1 MLKTID
7 FTALAKR
14 ETNARK
20 KLRLLALAH
29 FKDGVNK
36 ATIARMLKVSR
47 GSVNKWVA
55 LFLQNGLV
63 GLETKPYPGRP
74 PKLTSVECDKVA
86 ASITENSRSSKGG
99 RLIAT
104 DIQRYIE
111 DNYGV
116 QYQQSNIYRLLHE
129 LGFSWITS
137 RSKHPKQSEQVQE
150 EFKKIPN

>member
-1 MLKTID
+1 MLKNID

-29 FKDGVNK
+29 FKDGMNK
-36 ATIARMLKVSR
+36 ATITRMLKASR

-55 LFLQNGLV
+55 LFLQNGLA
-63 GLETKPYPGRP
+63 GLESKPSPGRP
-74 PKLTSVECDKVA
+74 PKLSSVESEKVVVFIA
-86 ASITENSRSSKGG
+86 QSSRSSERG

-111 DNYGV
+111 DNFGV
-116 QYQQSNIYRLLHE
+116 QYQQSSIYRLLH
-129 LGFSWITS
+129 
-137 RSKHPKQSEQVQE
+137 
-150 EFKKIPN
+150 

>member
-1 MLKTID
+1 MLKNID

-47 GSVNKWVA
+47 GSINKWVA
-55 LFLQNGLV
+55 LFLQNGLA
-63 GLETKPYPGRP
+63 GLETKPSPGRP
-74 PKLTSVECDKVA
+74 PKLTSVECEKVSA
-86 ASITENSRSSKGG
+86 FIAESSRSSKGG

-111 DNYGV
+111 HNFGV
-116 QYQQSNIYRLLHE
+116 QYQQSNIYRLLHG

-137 RSKHPKQSEQVQE
+137 RSKHPKQSEEAQE
-150 EFKKIPN
+150 DFKKSAN

>member
-1 MLKTID
+1 MLKNID

-36 ATIARMLKVSR
+36 AAIARMLKVSR

-55 LFLQNGLV
+55 LFLQNGLA
-63 GLETKPYPGRP
+63 GLETKPSPGRP

-86 ASITENSRSSKGG
+86 AFIAENSRSSKGG

-111 DNYGV
+111 DNFGV

-137 RSKHPKQSEQVQE
+137 RSKHPKQSEEVQE
-150 EFKKIPN
+150 DFKKIPN

>member
-1 MLKTID
+1 MLKNID

-47 GSVNKWVA
+47 GSINKWVA
-55 LFLQNGLV
+55 LFLQNGLA
-63 GLETKPYPGRP
+63 GLETKPSPGRP
-74 PKLTSVECDKVA
+74 PKLTSVECEKVSA
-86 ASITENSRSSKGG
+86 FIAESSRSSNGG

-111 DNYGV
+111 HNFGV
-116 QYQQSNIYRLLHE
+116 QYQQSNIYRLLHG

-137 RSKHPKQSEQVQE
+137 RSKHPKQSEEAQE
-150 EFKKIPN
+150 DFKKTAN

>member
-1 MLKTID
+1 MLKNID

-47 GSVNKWVA
+47 GSINKWVA
-55 LFLQNGLV
+55 LFLQNGLA
-63 GLETKPYPGRP
+63 GLETKPSPGRP
-74 PKLTSVECDKVA
+74 PKLTSVECEKVSA
-86 ASITENSRSSKGG
+86 FIAESSRSSKGG

-111 DNYGV
+111 HNFGV
-116 QYQQSNIYRLLHE
+116 QYQQSNIYRLLHG

-137 RSKHPKQSEQVQE
+137 RSKHPKQSEEAQE
-150 EFKKIPN
+150 DFKKRAN

>member
-1 MLKTID
+1 MLKNID
-7 FTALAKR
+7 LTTLAKR

-47 GSVNKWVA
+47 GSINKWVA
-55 LFLQNGLV
+55 LFLQNGLA
-63 GLETKPYPGRP
+63 GLETKPSPGRP
-74 PKLTSVECDKVA
+74 PKLTSVECEKVSA
-86 ASITENSRSSKGG
+86 FIAESSRSSKGG

-111 DNYGV
+111 HNFGV
-116 QYQQSNIYRLLHE
+116 QYQQSNIYRLLHG
-129 LGFSWITS
+129 LGFS
-137 RSKHPKQSEQVQE
+137 
-150 EFKKIPN
+150 

>member
-1 MLKTID
+1 MLNNID

-47 GSVNKWVA
+47 GSINKWVA
-55 LFLQNGLV
+55 LFLQNGLA
-63 GLETKPYPGRP
+63 GLETK
-74 PKLTSVECDKVA
+74 
-86 ASITENSRSSKGG
+86 
-99 RLIAT
+99 
-104 DIQRYIE
+104 RYIE
-111 DNYGV
+111 HNFGV
-116 QYQQSNIYRLLHE
+116 QYQKSNIYRLLHG

-137 RSKHPKQSEQVQE
+137 RSKHPKQSEEAQE
-150 EFKKIPN
+150 DFKKTAN

>member
-1 MLKTID
+1 MLKNID

-47 GSVNKWVA
+47 GSINKWVA
-55 LFLQNGLV
+55 LFLQNGLA
-63 GLETKPYPGRP
+63 GLETKPS
-74 PKLTSVECDKVA
+74 KLTSVECEKVSA
-86 ASITENSRSSKGG
+86 FIAESSRSSKGG

-111 DNYGV
+111 HNFGV
-116 QYQQSNIYRLLHE
+116 QYQQSNIYRLLHG

-137 RSKHPKQSEQVQE
+137 RSKHPKQSEEAQE
-150 EFKKIPN
+150 DFKKTAN

>member
-1 MLKTID
+1 MFKNID

-29 FKDGVNK
+29 FQDGMNK

-55 LFLQNGLV
+55 LFLQNGLA
-63 GLETKPYPGRP
+63 GLDYKPSPGRP
-74 PKLTSVECDKVA
+74 PKLSSGECEKV
-86 ASITENSRSSKGG
+86 SLFITQSSRSSKGG
-99 RLIAT
+99 RIIAA
-104 DIQRYIE
+104 DIQRYIQ
-111 DNYGV
+111 DNFGV

-129 LGFSWITS
+129 LGFSWISS
-137 RSKHPKQSEQVQE
+137 RSKHPKQSEEVQE
-150 EFKKIPN
+150 AFKKIPN

>member
-1 MLKTID
+1 MLKNID

-47 GSVNKWVA
+47 GSINKWVA
-55 LFLQNGLV
+55 LFLQNGLA
-63 GLETKPYPGRP
+63 GLETKPSPGRP
-74 PKLTSVECDKVA
+74 PKLTSVECEKVSA
-86 ASITENSRSSKGG
+86 FIAESSRSSKGG

-104 DIQRYIE
+104 DIQRCIE
-111 DNYGV
+111 HNFGV
-116 QYQQSNIYRLLHE
+116 QYQQSNIYRLLHG

-137 RSKHPKQSEQVQE
+137 LSKHPKQSEEAQE
-150 EFKKIPN
+150 DFKKTAN

>member
-1 MLKTID
+1 MLKNID

-29 FKDGVNK
+29 FTEGMNK

-55 LFLQNGLV
+55 LFLDQGLS
-63 GLETKPYPGRP
+63 GLEDKPSPGRP
-74 PKLTSVECDKVA
+74 AQLTAVQFEKLA
-86 ASITENSRSSKGG
+86 AFIAENSRSSQGG

-104 DIQRYIE
+104 DIQCYIE
-111 DNYGV
+111 NNFGV
-116 QYQQSNIYRLLHE
+116 KYQQSNIYRILRE

-137 RSKHPKQSEQVQE
+137 RSKHPKQSEEAQD
-150 EFKKIPN
+150 EFKKTAN

>member
-1 MLKTID
+1 MLKSID

-63 GLETKPYPGRP
+63 GLESKPSPGRP
-74 PKLTSVECDKVA
+74 PKLTAVECDKVA
-86 ASITENSRSSKGG
+86 VFIDKNSRSSKGG
-99 RLIAT
+99 RLVAT

-111 DNYGV
+111 DNFGV

-137 RSKHPKQSEQVQE
+137 RSKHPKQSEEVQE
-150 EFKKIPN
+150 DFKKIPN

>member
-1 MLKTID
+1 MLKNID

-47 GSVNKWVA
+47 GSINKWVA
-55 LFLQNGLV
+55 LFLQNGLA
-63 GLETKPYPGRP
+63 GLETKPSPGRP
-74 PKLTSVECDKVA
+74 PKLTSVECEKVSA
-86 ASITENSRSSKGG
+86 FIAESSRSSKGG

-111 DNYGV
+111 HNFGV
-116 QYQQSNIYRLLHE
+116 QYQQSNIYRLLHG

-137 RSKHPKQSEQVQE
+137 RSKHPKQSEEAQE
-150 EFKKIPN
+150 DFKKTAN

>member
-1 MLKTID
+1 VLKNID

-14 ETNARK
+14 ESNARK

-29 FKDGVNK
+29 FNDGVNK
-36 ATIARMLKVSR
+36 AAIARILKVSR

-55 LFLQNGLV
+55 LFLQNGLA
-63 GLETKPYPGRP
+63 GLETKPSPGRP
-74 PKLTSVECDKVA
+74 PKLTAVEFDKVA
-86 ASITENSRSSKGG
+86 AFIAENSRSSKGG

-111 DNYGV
+111 DNFGV

-137 RSKHPKQSEQVQE
+137 RSKHSKQSEEVQE
-150 EFKKIPN
+150 DFKKIPN